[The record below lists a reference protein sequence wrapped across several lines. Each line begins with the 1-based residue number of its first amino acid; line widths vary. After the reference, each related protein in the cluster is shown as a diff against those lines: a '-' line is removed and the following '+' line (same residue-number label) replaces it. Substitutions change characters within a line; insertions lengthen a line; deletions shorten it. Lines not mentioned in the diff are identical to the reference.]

1 MMNRRNVFMV
11 VLLLLSIAVPAFADD
26 NLTGE
31 QIARRM
37 LPTGVFEG
45 DVAGKTKLRMILVDK
60 SGKQT
65 ERNMELLSRRKEGL
79 AQSVVRFRSP
89 QDVAGTAF
97 LMIDKK
103 GGSSEQ
109 YIYLPRLRRTRR
121 IVGGEREGSFM
132 GSDFAYSDMRRV
144 KADDAAHKRLP
155 DGKIGN
161 DAVYV
166 LESVPKKS
174 AKTVYTKLETWVRK
188 SDFLPL
194 RTRFYGAGGKLAKTL
209 YVRRVEKVDG
219 KPVVKEA
226 RMESHA
232 NNHATVLIV
241 DGSERKDDLPDS
253 AFTPTALEHP

>member
-1 MMNRRNVFMV
+1 MMSRRNVFLIA
-11 VLLLLSIAVPAFADD
+11 LLLLGIAAPAYADD

-45 DVAGKTKLRMILVDK
+45 DVACKTKLRMILVDK
-60 SGKQT
+60 TGKQT
-65 ERNMELLSRRKEGL
+65 ERNVELLSRRKDGL
-79 AQSVVRFRSP
+79 AQSVLRFRTP

-103 GGSSEQ
+103 GGASEQ

-121 IVGGEREGSFM
+121 IVGGERDGSFM

-144 KADDAAHKRLP
+144 KADDAAHKRLA
-155 DGKIGN
+155 DSKIGN
-161 DAVYV
+161 DEVYV

-194 RTRFYGAGGKLAKTL
+194 RTRFYGTGGKLVKTL

-232 NNHATVLIV
+232 NNHATVMII

>member
-1 MMNRRNVFMV
+1 MMNRRKVFMI
-11 VLLLLSIAVPAFADD
+11 VLLLLSIGAPAYADD
-26 NLTGE
+26 TLTGE

-45 DVAGKTKLRMILVDK
+45 DLAGKTKLRMILVDK
-60 SGKQT
+60 GGKEN
-65 ERNMELLSRRKEGL
+65 ERSLELLTRRKEGL
-79 AQSVVRFRSP
+79 VQSVVRFRSP

-97 LMIDKK
+97 LMLDKK
-103 GGSSEQ
+103 GGGSEQ

-121 IVGGEREGSFM
+121 IVGGERDGSFM

-144 KADDAAHKRLP
+144 KAEDAAHKRLP
-155 DGKIGN
+155 DSKIGN
-161 DAVYV
+161 EAVYV
-166 LESVPKKS
+166 LESVPKKN

-194 RTRFYGAGGKLAKTL
+194 RTRFYGAGGKLTKTL

-232 NNHATVLIV
+232 NSHATVLIV
-241 DGSERKDDLPDS
+241 DASEKREDMPDS

>member
-1 MMNRRNVFMV
+1 MNRRNVFMV

>member
-1 MMNRRNVFMV
+1 MMMSRRNVFMV
-11 VLLLLSIAVPAFADD
+11 LLLLLSIAAPAHAEE
-26 NLTGE
+26 LTGE

-37 LPTGVFEG
+37 LPSGVFEA
-45 DVAGKTKLRMILVDK
+45 DVAGKTKLRMVLVNK

-65 ERNMELLSRRKEGL
+65 ERNLELLSRRKDGL
-79 AQSVVRFRSP
+79 VQSVVRFRSP

-103 GGSSEQ
+103 GGASEQ

-144 KADDAAHKRLP
+144 KADDASHKRL
-155 DGKIGN
+155 DDSKIGN

-166 LESVPKKS
+166 LESTPKKN
-174 AKTVYTKLETWVRK
+174 AKTVYTKLQTWVRK

-194 RTRFYGAGGKLAKTL
+194 RTRFYGTGGKLAKTL

-232 NNHATVLIV
+232 NNHATVMII